1 MLFFKKYLNY
11 FITYDYDKVI
21 QSDLS
26 TKIILMV
33 GRGSDEYKRFDLGI
47 IALKLIIKDIPES
60 KMFIISND
68 GNQNYIKQLVKS
80 LFLEKVIN
88 FVGYTSIPE
97 IYFKNSRL
105 NFFPSIAEAFP
116 MVLSETKMYGIPN
129 ILVGIDYVSNIKGGS
144 IIIYDDNPESIAKYA
159 INILNNEE
167 YKKKL
172 SKEAR
177 RSMKKFNNN
186 NLFRKWVRLLISINK
201 QNIDYKNLYS
211 NKRKLPD
218 NESLYILEKQIYLLR
233 RRKQKLKNINI
244 NDILNLSY
252 IQNINI

>member
-1 MLFFKKYLNY
+1 
-11 FITYDYDKVI
+11 
-21 QSDLS
+21 
-26 TKIILMV
+26 
-33 GRGSDEYKRFDLGI
+33 
-47 IALKLIIKDIPES
+47 
-60 KMFIISND
+60 
-68 GNQNYIKQLVKS
+68 
-80 LFLEKVIN
+80 
-88 FVGYTSIPE
+88 
-97 IYFKNSRL
+97 
-105 NFFPSIAEAFP
+105 

-177 RSMKKFNNN
+177 RRMKKYNNN

-244 NDILNLSY
+244 NDILNFSY